1 MVPKFLASMWANLR
15 RMFENCF
22 SQLETTKGNTE
33 TKVKFMSLS
42 LTKSMRF
49 VGKEAAAVMVA
60 PVLLNI
66 CRFEGCCGK
75 PAADQLRRRLG
86 PQ

>member
-1 MVPKFLASMWANLR
+1 MWVNLR
-15 RMFENCF
+15 RIFERCSN
-22 SQLETTKGNTE
+22 QLETTKGNTE
-33 TKVKFMSLS
+33 TKVKFMSLF
-42 LTKSMRF
+42 LTKSMPF
-49 VGKEAAAVMVA
+49 VDKEVVMVA
-60 PVLLNI
+60 LPVLLNI